1 MAHEQ
6 HPGGMGMVHSSG
18 PVSAGLNVSL
28 VNRMAGMHISN
39 CFCITLIFFLCP
51 TYFEDSSKKIT
62 IVHIF
67 KCSCSILLKSVV
79 DIGIPVVTNTS
90 QIDFQVTKDLK
101 SIEKFTLYCT
111 IRQMWIKIYSNE
123 LYSK

>member
-1 MAHEQ
+1 MTHKQ

-18 PVSAGLNVSL
+18 PVSPGWSVSL

-39 CFCITLIFFLCP
+39 CFCITFISLSCP
-51 TYFEDSSKKIT
+51 TYFEASSKKIT
-62 IVHIF
+62 IVHLF
-67 KCSCSILLKSVV
+67 KCSCSILLRSVV

-111 IRQMWIKIYSNE
+111 ICQMWIEIYSKK
-123 LYSK
+123 LYSQ